1 METQQIK
8 FAEGQT
14 YEVQFKFDTPKTG
27 TNQHG
32 EWNLYGV
39 THNGV
44 DSSFFASPGLHRK
57 IQGYGQGDTCTIKK
71 VAVNGK
77 IAWDIKT
84 IGNAVGKSANN
95 TSPDMGIDAR
105 TKDIHR
111 QVCLKLA
118 VESIG
123 TKAKV
128 TEAYYKDVKARMEGL
143 LNVLDPEDV
152 METIK
157 DKFDGEDV
165 TDKGIP
171 F

>member
-1 METQQIK
+1 MESNTIK
-8 FAEGQT
+8 FGEGEEYDVT
-14 YEVQFKFDTPKTG
+14 FKFDTPKQG

-39 THNGV
+39 THKGV
-44 DSSFFASPGLHRK
+44 DASFFASKGLHSRIRTYK
-57 IQGYGQGDTCTIKK
+57 EGDTIKIVK
-71 VAVNGK
+71 RTANGRTS
-77 IAWDIKT
+77 WDIKQL
-84 IGNAVGKSANN
+84 G
-95 TSPDMGIDAR
+95 TSPNQSVSSSITPDAR

-128 TEAYYKDVKARMEGL
+128 TDAYYEDVRNRMNGL
-143 LNVLDPEDV
+143 IMVLDPIEV
-152 METIK
+152 IK
-157 DKFDGEDV
+157 DKFDGEELSDEE
-165 TDKGIP
+165 IP